1 MKLSDELK
9 QELEQLQNEA
19 KQLMNKDGVTAE
31 EITNKSKDID
41 TLKSKNQKCKK
52 K

>member
-19 KQLMNKDGVTAE
+19 KQLMNKDGSYSRR
-31 EITNKSKDID
+31 NKQINPKI
-41 TLKSKNQKCKK
+41 
-52 K
+52 